1 MLVGVERFHRE
12 GSLKG
17 ASIFQV
23 VRVESLLES
32 CHANILPF
40 PFSLYYSSSLKAGAI
55 TIHRDDAH
63 ITKNEV

>member
-23 VRVESLLES
+23 VRVDKPVRVVSCKYPSISFFLLLFLLIKS
-32 CHANILPF
+32 RSHHH
-40 PFSLYYSSSLKAGAI
+40 
-55 TIHRDDAH
+55 T
-63 ITKNEV
+63 